1 MTMPVLP
8 KPSKDGGDDPPS
20 SSPDEDDDDGKEDR
34 RCEQE
39 EEDVRAMEKD
49 VCDDDD
55 DDDDGTI
62 KTTASLLLTAA
73 TIVAPGEERNPA
85 EDGRNNRMRSHG
97 AIVLFIYILV
107 VFGGVLTYSISTSY
121 DTSSSDVFFDMAW
134 LGVVAF
140 FVVDDVEEVSNIGY
154 YLRDAR
160 HLLYC
165 FIYQYHGVLG
175 NSATLFI
182 PLQ

>member
-1 MTMPVLP
+1 MPVLP

-55 DDDDGTI
+55 DDDGTI

-97 AIVLFIYILV
+97 AIVLFIYIGCVWWCFDLH
-107 VFGGVLTYSISTSY
+107 SIITSY

-140 FVVDDVEEVSNIGY
+140 SLLMTLKRGVKLGY
-154 YLRDAR
+154 HRDAR

-165 FIYQYHGVLG
+165 FIY
-175 NSATLFI
+175 
-182 PLQ
+182 